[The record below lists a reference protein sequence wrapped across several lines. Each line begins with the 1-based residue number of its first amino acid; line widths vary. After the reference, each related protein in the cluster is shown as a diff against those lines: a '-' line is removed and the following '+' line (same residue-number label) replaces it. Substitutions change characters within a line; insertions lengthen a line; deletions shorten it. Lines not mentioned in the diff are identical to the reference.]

1 MNTTTAII
9 VTAIVAG
16 AIIMLVSMV
25 VMDHI
30 SYIKEER
37 RRREEK
43 EMEKYYNSLLP
54 KRILLTDDSGARGYI
69 SSEYAFG
76 RWYLRY
82 YYRDSDGV
90 SYFITK
96 SFNNECE
103 EIERYGRRFSK
114 YDFDNAMHC
123 QAYSQMEER
132 IKLVIKSVN

>member
-1 MNTTTAII
+1 MNTVFTIITA
-9 VTAIVAG
+9 AALVAV
-16 AIIMLVSMV
+16 IIMLISMV
-25 VMDHI
+25 ITDRI
-30 SYIKEER
+30 YFTKEEKR
-37 RRREEK
+37 KSEER
-43 EMEKYYNSLLP
+43 EMEKYYNSCLP

-96 SFNNECE
+96 SFNKECE
-103 EIERYGRRFSK
+103 QIEGYGRRFSK

-132 IKLVIKSVN
+132 IKTIIKSVN